1 MNIENNNDIQK
12 IFNGENLINFLE
24 IKGVQKIFNEGKDNQ
39 SIALKG
45 IDLSISQEEFIVI
58 SGPSGSGKSTLLN
71 IIGGLDDATKGSVIL
86 DETEITTLSENSLAL
101 FRREHIGFVFQS
113 YNLVPVLTVKENI
126 EYVMKLLGY
135 SQKQCD
141 DRVLEVARELDIDA
155 YLNKLPDH
163 LSGGQQQR
171 VAVARAVASK
181 PKLILADEPTAN
193 LDSVNGEKLMELME
207 KLNKDEKI
215 TIIFSSHDPMV
226 ISKARRS
233 IVLKDGLIFEDIV
246 R

>member
-1 MNIENNNDIQK
+1 M
-12 IFNGENLINFLE
+12 NFLT
-24 IKGVQKIFNEGKDNQ
+24 IKGVKKIFNEGKESQ
-39 SIALKG
+39 SMALRG
-45 IDLSISQEEFIVI
+45 VDLSISKEEFIVI

-71 IIGGLDDATKGSVIL
+71 IIGGLDSASDGSVIL
-86 DETEITTLSENSLAL
+86 DKAHITTLNENDLAL
-101 FRREHIGFVFQS
+101 FRRDHIGFVFQA
-113 YNLVPVLTVKENI
+113 YNLIPVLSVKENI

-141 DRVLEVARELDIDA
+141 KRVLEVAKELDIDA
-155 YLNKLPDH
+155 YLDKLPDQ

-193 LDSVNGEKLMELME
+193 LDSKNAEKLMALME
-207 KLNKDEKI
+207 KLNQEEKV

-226 ISKARRS
+226 IAKARRS
-233 IVLKDGLIFEDIV
+233 IVLKDGLIFEDSV

>member
-1 MNIENNNDIQK
+1 M
-12 IFNGENLINFLE
+12 NFLK
-24 IKGVQKIFNEGKDNQ
+24 ISGVKKIFNEGKESQ

-45 IDLSISQEEFIVI
+45 IDLSIDKEEFIVV

-71 IIGGLDDATKGSVIL
+71 IIGGLDSANEGSVTL
-86 DETEITTLSENSLAL
+86 DGVEITALNENALAL
-101 FRREHIGFVFQS
+101 FRRENIGFVFQA
-113 YNLVPVLTVKENI
+113 YNLIPVLSVKENI
-126 EYVMKLLGY
+126 EYVMRLMGY
-135 SQKQCD
+135 SQQECD
-141 DRVLEVARELDIDA
+141 ARVMEVAKELDIDA
-155 YLNKLPDH
+155 YLDKLPDH

-193 LDSVNGEKLMELME
+193 LDSKNGEKLMSLME
-207 KLNKDEKI
+207 RLNRDEKV

-226 ISKARRS
+226 IAKARRS
-233 IVLKDGLIFEDIV
+233 IVLKDGLIFEDKV